1 MQKKILNST
10 MHGSHYP
17 NGNWKSQ
24 NFCNNGAKS
33 GYQITWHENGNIKS
47 LGDFENNEPTGLH
60 KFWDDNGC
68 LRDEIICKDG
78 DAFTLLSGVNKVILV
93 GNVAESHV
101 IRDSSFNVVTISL
114 LIATSEWWTDKNTGH
129 KQEKTEWHR
138 VTIFGE
144 LAEYA
149 FPCYQGTKVY
159 IEGRLQTNTSLENT
173 ETNRYASEIVVSSP
187 NGVIERLDP
196 PYIDYVDTD
205 SVDIDDI
212 AKFYY
217 LEPF

>member
-1 MQKKILNST
+1 MNQL
-10 MHGSHYP
+10 
-17 NGNWKSQ
+17 
-24 NFCNNGAKS
+24 
-33 GYQITWHENGNIKS
+33 
-47 LGDFENNEPTGLH
+47 

-68 LRDEIICKDG
+68 LSDEIIYKDS

-138 VTIFGE
+138 ITIFGE

-149 FPCYQGTKVY
+149 FHCYRGTKVY

-187 NGVIERLDP
+187 NGVFKRLDP
-196 PYIDYVDTD
+196 SFDHIEPDATYIANMANFD
-205 SVDIDDI
+205 
-212 AKFYY
+212 

>member
-10 MHGSHYP
+10 IHGSHYP

-24 NFCNNGAKS
+24 NFCSNGARS

-47 LGDFENNEPTGLH
+47 SGNFENNEPTGLH

-93 GNVAESHV
+93 GNVVESHE
-101 IRDSSFNVVTISL
+101 IRDSSGNVTTTSL

-129 KQEKTEWHR
+129 KQEKTEWHNIK
-138 VTIFGE
+138 IFGKLTE
-144 LAEYA
+144 EAYWI
-149 FPCYQGTKVY
+149 FRGSKVY
-159 IEGRLQTNTSLENT
+159 IEGRLQTNEYLDKT
-173 ETNRYASEIVVSSP
+173 ETNRCASEIVVSSSS
-187 NGVIERLDP
+187 NGVIKRVDIP
-196 PYIDYVDTD
+196 HIDYEADF
-205 SVDIDDI
+205 S
-212 AKFYY
+212 

>member
-1 MQKKILNST
+1 MKIMNQL
-10 MHGSHYP
+10 
-17 NGNWKSQ
+17 
-24 NFCNNGAKS
+24 
-33 GYQITWHENGNIKS
+33 S
-47 LGDFENNEPTGLH
+47 L

-68 LRDEIICKDG
+68 LRDETICKDG

-93 GNVAESHV
+93 GNVAESHE
-101 IRDSSFNVVTISL
+101 IRDSSGNVATTSL

-138 VTIFGE
+138 ITIFGE
-144 LAEYA
+144 LAENS
-149 FPCYQGTKVY
+149 FHCYHGTKVY

-173 ETNRYASEIVVSSP
+173 ETNRYASEIIVSSP

-196 PYIDYVDTD
+196 PYVDYVDTD
-205 SVDIDDI
+205 TAYIDDM
-212 AKFYY
+212 ANFD